1 MSLRLNDVEV
11 GSPPA
16 MLNLQV
22 LELLNFTCQ
31 LESPL
36 QPILDLFNTTPDVE
50 HLVLEYEETALR
62 VDRSLELVQCTT
74 IHLPRMYYLRLK
86 HLTTTSM
93 RKLLWVLPRP

>member
-1 MSLRLNDVEV
+1 MAIANLMSLRLNDVEV

-31 LESPL
+31 LESSP

-50 HLVLEYEETALR
+50 HFVLEYE
-62 VDRSLELVQCTT
+62 
-74 IHLPRMYYLRLK
+74 
-86 HLTTTSM
+86 
-93 RKLLWVLPRP
+93 